1 LTLLIYMI
9 NSILI
14 SYQKNMDRI
23 TSEQRKKNMQAVK
36 SSGSMIERILAKTLW
51 HKGYRYRKNDK
62 TVFGK
67 PDLTFK
73 KKRIAIF
80 VDSEF
85 WHGKDWDSKKHE
97 IKSNQEFWYSKIER
111 NIERDKEVTEFL
123 VKNGW
128 TVLRFWGNDI
138 LKNLDSC
145 IRRIEGVIN
154 EKNI

>member
-1 LTLLIYMI
+1 MI

-23 TSEQRKKNMQAVK
+23 TSEQRKKNMQAIK
-36 SSGSMIERILAKTLW
+36 SSGSMIERILAQTLW

>member
-1 LTLLIYMI
+1 MI